1 MSPYRRWCMSL
12 EQPFDT
18 FLLDGKTGGYI
29 GPKSAMGWCTR
40 VGGGAGAD
48 LSLKGSVTE
57 IVLAG
62 TFATWADAVEPSEPQ
77 EWADTAERAEHG
89 ASIERVDP
97 TLGGSVGQ
105 ADPTDVASFERVGRG
120 SVCG

>member
-1 MSPYRRWCMSL
+1 MSL

-48 LSLKGSVTE
+48 LRLKGSVTE

-62 TFATWADAVEPSEPQ
+62 TFATGVDAAEPSESQ
-77 EWADTAERAEHG
+77 EWADTAERADHG
-89 ASIERVDP
+89 ASVEPADP
-97 TLGGSVGQ
+97 RLWGSVEQ
-105 ADPTDVASFERVGRG
+105 PDPTDVASFERVGMG